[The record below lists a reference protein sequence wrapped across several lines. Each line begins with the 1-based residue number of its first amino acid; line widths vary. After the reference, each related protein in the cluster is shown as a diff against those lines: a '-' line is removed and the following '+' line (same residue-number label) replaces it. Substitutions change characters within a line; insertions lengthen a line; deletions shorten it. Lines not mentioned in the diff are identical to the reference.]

1 VVHRACGGELASS
14 NSVSVP
20 AKVGEFVDQMFIMS
34 LKEESDPVNVLAP
47 ILQPTNINFFTL
59 KVTKIKYFPQYPHLN
74 DLISFNDAER
84 LMFPKSHLFW
94 ISKSSNDGPLGLC
107 TL

>member
-1 VVHRACGGELASS
+1 VVHIARGGELANS

-20 AKVGEFVDQMFIMS
+20 AKVGEFFYQMCNIS

-47 ILQPTNINFFTL
+47 ILQPKNLNLFIL
-59 KVTKIKYFPQYPHLN
+59 KVTKINNFPQHPQLN
-74 DLISFNDAER
+74 YSISFNDAER
-84 LMFPKSHLFW
+84 LMRPKSHLFW
-94 ISKSSNDGPLGLC
+94 ISKSSNDGPLGLY